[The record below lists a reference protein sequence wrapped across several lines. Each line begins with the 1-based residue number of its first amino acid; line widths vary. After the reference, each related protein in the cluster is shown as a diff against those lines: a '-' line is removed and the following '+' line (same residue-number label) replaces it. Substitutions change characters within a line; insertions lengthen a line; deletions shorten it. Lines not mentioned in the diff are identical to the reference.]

1 MFGRRFLPCDL
12 SPYDSEIDRTLRK
25 LRALNKSNSIDLG
38 CNKEIIMAN
47 EIKLSEF
54 FTPGT
59 YNSPVGNRMPNVEG
73 NFEIK
78 PQIIQMLPTFYGLEY
93 ENPYKHI
100 DAFLEVC
107 STFSISDAA
116 ADAIRMRLFNFSL
129 KEKAKE
135 WLNNRNVTTWAQLQ
149 KDFLKKF
156 YSIGKLSDMRRA
168 ITTFSQKP
176 NELFYEAWERFCS
189 LLRECPH
196 HEVPKWQLI
205 HSFYYGLSEHNQ
217 QMVDA
222 SCGGNF
228 MQKNSDE
235 AWQLFEDLSENSQQH
250 ATSSH
255 TNASN
260 ASRTLGGKGGIY
272 EVSHTHD
279 LAYKVDALTKK
290 MDQVDILNKKID
302 QLVNTNNLHV
312 NSINANE
319 GCATCGDFNHL
330 SYNCPNNYSE
340 VSQEHVNAAQGYP
353 PHNNPYSNTYNPGWR
368 NHPNFSWKQQS
379 GEAQQGQRLTHIGQ
393 SGMNN
398 SSGFQAQTYASQ
410 PSQPAS
416 SNPDLEKII
425 SSLGAVTTSVQNIE
439 NKMHVVDSHT
449 QSIAKLETQIGQLAN
464 AIGKRDDGKL
474 PSTSIANPKGL
485 NHEQTQAIMT
495 LRNGKELF
503 NKISNKKG
511 DNDNG
516 ESINAESEIA
526 KNKEKSPSPKN
537 DESVITIPY
546 EPRIPYL
553 QALDAPSLYGKNK
566 QKEDILEIF
575 KQVQINLPLLD
586 AIKQIPAYAKFL
598 KDMCTYKRKSKAHC
612 SKKVVLSEQVS
623 SILQFDKTPKFK
635 DPGVPTISC
644 HIGDCKVEKALL
656 DLGSSV
662 NLIPYSVYEQLGLGE
677 LQPSN
682 CTLQLADRSVR
693 VPRGRIDDVLI
704 KIDKG
709 FFPVDFVV
717 LDMEPGNPS
726 KNIPV
731 ILGRPFLATANATI
745 NCRSGEM
752 DVSVLNMRIK
762 LNIFK
767 ASTHPTIEN
776 ESECFLVE
784 LIDELV
790 EESLPALIS
799 KDALET
805 SISHENLK
813 HMDLGDVLEESI
825 SIIDEAPLLETS
837 SWVAKHEPLP
847 PLSESPPVPSL
858 ISPPQLELKALPST
872 LKYAFLGP
880 NETLPVI
887 ISSQLSN
894 EQELKLIKVL
904 SDHKKAIGWSV
915 ADLKGISPSICMHR
929 IFLEENAKPTREM
942 QRRLN
947 PHMKEVFM
955 KVVKLLDAGIIYPIS
970 DSQWVSPV

>member
-1 MFGRRFLPCDL
+1 
-12 SPYDSEIDRTLRK
+12 
-25 LRALNKSNSIDLG
+25 
-38 CNKEIIMAN
+38 MAN

-319 GCATCGDFNHL
+319 GCATC
-330 SYNCPNNYSE
+330 
-340 VSQEHVNAAQGYP
+340 
-353 PHNNPYSNTYNPGWR
+353 
-368 NHPNFSWKQQS
+368 
-379 GEAQQGQRLTHIGQ
+379 
-393 SGMNN
+393 
-398 SSGFQAQTYASQ
+398 AQTYASQ

-575 KQVQINLPLLD
+575 KQVRRD
-586 AIKQIPAYAKFL
+586 GCF
-598 KDMCTYKRKSKAHC
+598 CF
-612 SKKVVLSEQVS
+612 E
-623 SILQFDKTPKFK
+623 
-635 DPGVPTISC
+635 
-644 HIGDCKVEKALL
+644 
-656 DLGSSV
+656 
-662 NLIPYSVYEQLGLGE
+662 YE
-677 LQPSN
+677 N
-682 CTLQLADRSVR
+682 
-693 VPRGRIDDVLI
+693 
-704 KIDKG
+704 
-709 FFPVDFVV
+709 
-717 LDMEPGNPS
+717 
-726 KNIPV
+726 
-731 ILGRPFLATANATI
+731 
-745 NCRSGEM
+745 
-752 DVSVLNMRIK
+752 
-762 LNIFK
+762 
-767 ASTHPTIEN
+767 
-776 ESECFLVE
+776 
-784 LIDELV
+784 
-790 EESLPALIS
+790 
-799 KDALET
+799 
-805 SISHENLK
+805 
-813 HMDLGDVLEESI
+813 
-825 SIIDEAPLLETS
+825 
-837 SWVAKHEPLP
+837 
-847 PLSESPPVPSL
+847 
-858 ISPPQLELKALPST
+858 
-872 LKYAFLGP
+872 
-880 NETLPVI
+880 
-887 ISSQLSN
+887 
-894 EQELKLIKVL
+894 
-904 SDHKKAIGWSV
+904 
-915 ADLKGISPSICMHR
+915 
-929 IFLEENAKPTREM
+929 
-942 QRRLN
+942 
-947 PHMKEVFM
+947 
-955 KVVKLLDAGIIYPIS
+955 
-970 DSQWVSPV
+970 